1 MRPLKKSKLLAPWT
15 HAPTWR
21 VPVMEPS
28 ETACGSP
35 AGAPS
40 RYATSVEPSDTI
52 ATWCQAL
59 LEIALPNRCSAD
71 PSKKE
76 IAPLPRKRSRFVP
89 TVAIVSYAAGRG
101 FATHAMIVN
110 VAPRVTSG
118 PLTRLLTPSKER
130 PLPYLPR
137 LVHVAPEIVPSAP
150 LPELSSAVPP
160 LPSLKL

>member
-40 RYATSVEPSDTI
+40 RDATSVEPSDTI
-52 ATWCQAL
+52 AAWCQAL
-59 LEIALPNRCSAD
+59 LEIALPNRGSAD

-76 IAPLPRKRSRFVP
+76 IAPLPRKRARVVP
-89 TVAIVSYAAGRG
+89 AGARGSAAAGRG
-101 FATHAMIVN
+101 FA
-110 VAPRVTSG
+110 APGLIGDV
-118 PLTRLLTPSKER
+118 
-130 PLPYLPR
+130 
-137 LVHVAPEIVPSAP
+137 
-150 LPELSSAVPP
+150 
-160 LPSLKL
+160 